1 MALRLIEINVPSEN
15 KHEIEEIIKETNPI
29 SFWIDRIEN
38 NKAEIKIL
46 LHAEK
51 TEVML
56 DSLEK
61 KLTAV
66 SDYRIV
72 LLPVETTLPRVTIE
86 DEKKEITSA
95 SKNQKLE
102 KTPLRI
108 SREELY
114 TKIQDGANITPVY
127 IAMVIL
133 SAIVASIGLLN
144 DSVAVII
151 GAMVIAPL
159 LGPNVAL
166 SLATTLG
173 DWELGKNALKANILG
188 MLIALVFA
196 VVIGLIVHVDVSSTE
211 LISRS
216 HVAIS
221 DIILALAS
229 GSAAALA
236 FTSGVSAAL
245 IGVMVAV
252 ALLPPLV
259 TFGLFLSCGNFQLA
273 TGALLLLFTNLISLN
288 LAGVLTFIIQGIQ
301 PRRWW
306 EAKKAKKSTRI
317 ATVIWTLLLL
327 VLILL
332 IKLQQ

>member
-1 MALRLIEINVPSEN
+1 M
-15 KHEIEEIIKETNPI
+15 
-29 SFWIDRIEN
+29 
-38 NKAEIKIL
+38 
-46 LHAEK
+46 
-51 TEVML
+51 
-56 DSLEK
+56 
-61 KLTAV
+61 
-66 SDYRIV
+66 
-72 LLPVETTLPRVTIE
+72 ETTLPRITIE
-86 DEKKEITSA
+86 DEKKEEVTSV
-95 SKNQKLE
+95 KNKKAE
-102 KTPLRI
+102 NIPLRV

-114 TKIQDGANITPVY
+114 TKIQDGAKITSVY

-144 DSVAVII
+144 DNVAVVI

-173 DWELGKNALKANILG
+173 DWELGKNALKVNILG

-229 GSAAALA
+229 GFAAALA

-259 TFGLFLSCGNFQLA
+259 TFGIFLGAGNFTYA
-273 TGALLLLFTNLISLN
+273 VGALLLLFTNLISLN
-288 LAGVLTFIIQGIQ
+288 LAGVLTFIVQGI
-301 PRRWW
+301 
-306 EAKKAKKSTRI
+306 
-317 ATVIWTLLLL
+317 
-327 VLILL
+327 
-332 IKLQQ
+332 